1 MADDSINLQRQQK
14 ELEILKT
21 TEQFSKKFKNV
32 VANLQEVNTPLAKT
46 IADLRET
53 TKGSFKAAANA
64 KELQQFTDKVV
75 KATSD
80 NADKTTKSYQKLA
93 QGLDKLSGT
102 SGFLD
107 QLKLAQD
114 NFSLNQAKAIQ
125 LEQEIANAEF
135 NNRKKIQEYKDT
147 VAKLELDRIRAEGLG
162 QEENLKKIT
171 AEKEKQ
177 EKALT
182 KFETEIFDTK
192 REELEIQ
199 KNLLETSKSNL
210 EKLNETVDK
219 QAKEIADQD
228 TRFTMFGQGLKEL
241 TGFDLLGTL
250 DTVVD
255 KVDAVGKIFG
265 NKDLSG
271 TIASAFSFGG
281 NDDIVASIAGESQ
294 EVDPQLKIAKKELK
308 ETESIAD
315 ESKKTNKLLALM
327 LAQGTSED
335 KLTDKSR
342 GFIPIFFGGLLNL
355 LKGVLGFILPGG
367 ALMKLNKF
375 LPKFLK
381 FDKGLEKTKAFQG
394 VKNNTPKTSMFGNLG
409 DKVKGLAPKTKF
421 GKGALLT
428 SLLGGGLFFA
438 NRSSA
443 EDSTGGMEDSEL
455 MGSEASALTRG
466 LDTYQNSKVSDT
478 FRPDEL
484 ASESYDTLS
493 LRGSMGDFFKDF
505 DADDPRKVDKL
516 YNKDGSLDKRTK
528 FYKEWKAHNLK
539 IRDAMGGATDKYA
552 QADYE
557 KSMKITPQ
565 ELDDMIDGYK
575 NDPVVRKMEAAKIFD
590 KNFARSAG
598 AKLPMIGSGL
608 DVFFDQRE
616 QKKYGMGIDML
627 TNQGLLSGDDLKTVQ
642 NAEYAN
648 NRGSFGRGIGSWAGG
663 LAGAALPALGAVA
676 LSSNPVGWGVMGIG
690 MITGL
695 LGAMGGGF
703 VGDKIGTFDSGAQE
717 LTRTLSEINSMDI
730 DMSKKEEMVKL
741 ALKKYKGA
749 FPNKSTEEILRTA
762 LNQNRQM
769 SSDKLVGDTSVAA
782 NTVIDNRS
790 SISNFTRPSFRNLD
804 DTARLVDV
812 KYS

>member
-1 MADDSINLQRQQK
+1 MADDSISLQRQQK
-14 ELEILKT
+14 EQEILKT

-64 KELQQFTDKVV
+64 KELQQFTNKVV

-80 NADKTTKSYQKLA
+80 NADKTTKSYQRLA
-93 QGLDKLSGT
+93 QGLDRLSGT
-102 SGFLD
+102 NGFLD

-114 NFSLNQAKAIQ
+114 NYSLNQLKAIQ
-125 LEQEIANAEF
+125 LEQEIADAETK
-135 NNRKKIQEYKDT
+135 NRKEIQDYRDKI
-147 VAKLELDRIRAEGLG
+147 AKLELDRIRAEGLG

-192 REELEIQ
+192 REEYEIQ
-199 KNLLETSKSNL
+199 KNLLDTSKSNL

-219 QAKEIADQD
+219 QAKEIAEQD

-294 EVDPQLKIAKKELK
+294 EVDPQLKIARKELK

-315 ESKKTNKLLALM
+315 ESKETNKLLRQM
-327 LAQGTSED
+327 IDQERVED

-342 GFIPIFFGGLLNL
+342 GFIPIFFGGLLGLLKNL
-355 LKGVLGFILPGG
+355 LGWVLPGG

-394 VKNNTPKTSMFGNLG
+394 VKNNANKTSMFGNLG
-409 DKVKGLAPKTKF
+409 NKVKGLAPKTKLD
-421 GKGALLT
+421 KGPVIS
-428 SLLGGGLFFA
+428 SLVGGGLVYA

-443 EDSTGGMEDSEL
+443 EDSTNSEL

-466 LDTYQNSKVSDT
+466 LDTYQNSKVSET

-484 ASESYDTLS
+484 ASESYDSYS
-493 LRGSMGDFFKDF
+493 LRGSMSNFLKDF
-505 DADDPRKVDKL
+505 DDNDPRKVDKL
-516 YNKDGSLDKRTK
+516 FNKDGKLDKRTK
-528 FYKEWKAHNLK
+528 FYKEWK
-539 IRDAMGGATDKYA
+539 RA
-552 QADYE
+552 QLQLHHHRSKEFKKMMNISPA
-557 KSMKITPQ
+557 
-565 ELDDMIDGYK
+565 ELDDILDGYK
-575 NDPVVRKMEAAKIFD
+575 NDPMVRRMEGAKIFD
-590 KNFARSAG
+590 KNFARSAS
-598 AKLPMIGSGL
+598 AKLPIVGSGL
-608 DVFFDQRE
+608 DVFFDQRS
-616 QKKYGMGIDML
+616 QKEYGKGIDML
-627 TNQGLLSGDDLKTVQ
+627 TNQGLLSGDNLKTVQ
-642 NAEYAN
+642 DAERAN
-648 NRGSFGRGIGSWAGG
+648 NRGSFGRGLGSWAGG
-663 LAGAALPALGAVA
+663 LLGAAAPAAGAVA
-676 LSSNPVGWGVMGIG
+676 LGSNPVGWTVIGLG

-695 LGAMGGGF
+695 LGAMGGGIL
-703 VGDKIGTFDSGAQE
+703 GDKAGTFDKGAQE
-717 LTRTLSEINSMDI
+717 LTKTLNEINSMDV
-730 DMSKKEEMVKL
+730 DMSEKEKMIQL

-749 FPNKSTEEILRTA
+749 FPNKSTEEILRSA
-762 LNQNRQM
+762 LNQNREM
-769 SSDKLVGDTSVAA
+769 SSDKLVGDTSVSA
-782 NTVIDNRS
+782 NTVINNRS